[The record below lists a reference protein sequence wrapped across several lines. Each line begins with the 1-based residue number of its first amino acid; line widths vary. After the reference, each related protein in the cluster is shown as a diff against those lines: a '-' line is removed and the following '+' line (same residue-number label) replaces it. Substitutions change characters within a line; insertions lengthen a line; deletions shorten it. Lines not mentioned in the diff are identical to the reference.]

1 MGECD
6 LIKVKKKKN
15 QTKELSRGQI
25 IKNLVYLLKR
35 LEFIL
40 WTVGKERIFGLNN
53 QMYIL
58 EKSLV

>member
-6 LIKVKKKKN
+6 LIKVNKKN